1 MINILIVSYS
11 YIAALIGAGF
21 ASGQEILCYF
31 NSHGI
36 YGICGITAAAI
47 IFTMFA
53 LCILLVC
60 VKYDISDYSVFLDA
74 VCHKR
79 MKKMLKTASGIF
91 SFAVYSVMLAAFGE
105 IGRIVTGLSPGICA
119 AICAAF
125 CAFMFCAGVDR
136 VLDLNGL
143 IGLILAAGIITCCLY
158 MLRYREHHVFSE
170 QMSAYT
176 NAAVYSG
183 YNLIPA
189 APVLTALSK
198 RIHKK
203 RDAFASALIAGGALL
218 LMTSLIFAILSIYHG
233 KIDLGSFPMLTL
245 AQRQSDAFAFIYLLL
260 FSGAV
265 ITTLFSSGAAVTE
278 TFSLGKP
285 YIFLFSALSYL
296 AAGAG
301 FGRLIDTAYRICG
314 IAGFALTL
322 YMTVA
327 CLKKIISP
335 KNKKV

>member
-31 NSHGI
+31 NSRGI
-36 YGICGITAAAI
+36 YGFIGIIAAAI
-47 IFTMFA
+47 IFTVFA

-60 VKYDISDYSVFLDA
+60 VRYDISDFNIFLDTI
-74 VCHKR
+74 CHKK
-79 MKKMLKTASGIF
+79 MKKLLRYASGIF
-91 SFAVYSVMLAAFGE
+91 SFAVYSVMLAAAGE
-105 IGRIVTGLSPGICA
+105 IGWMITGMSAGICA
-119 AICAAF
+119 AVCAAL

-136 VLDLNGL
+136 VLSLNGF
-143 IGLILAAGIITCCLY
+143 IGLILAAGIMTCCFY

-170 QMSAYT
+170 QLAAYSD
-176 NAAVYSG
+176 AAVYSG

-189 APVLTALSK
+189 APVLAALSK
-198 RIHKK
+198 RLRKK
-203 RDAFASALIAGGALL
+203 TDALAAALIAGGGMLI
-218 LMTSLIFAILSIYHG
+218 MTGLIFAILSIYHG

-245 AQRQSDAFAFIYLLL
+245 AQRQSGVFAAIYLLL

-278 TFSLGKP
+278 TFRLRKL
-285 YIFLFSALSYL
+285 YIFLFSASGYL

-301 FGRLIDTAYRICG
+301 FDRLIDTAYRICG
-314 IAGFALTL
+314 IVGFALTV
-322 YMTVA
+322 YIAYV
-327 CLKKIISP
+327 CLKKLISI
-335 KNKKV
+335 KK